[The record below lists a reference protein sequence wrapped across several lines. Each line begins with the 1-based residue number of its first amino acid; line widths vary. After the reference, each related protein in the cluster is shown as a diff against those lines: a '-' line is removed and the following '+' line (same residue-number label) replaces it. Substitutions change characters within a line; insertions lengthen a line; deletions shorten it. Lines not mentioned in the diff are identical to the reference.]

1 MTIIF
6 GLLSAFSYGYADF
19 VGALAAKRVRAIS
32 VTTISFIFGLLI
44 ATALSFVVGANFSQ
58 AAITSG
64 IYAGIASGIAI
75 SCLYAALA
83 LGPISIVSPLTAV
96 ISAIIPVIFDL
107 ATGAQLGPFAL
118 VAIGLVLVAVVLVAF
133 VPGQDFRLPSLRALI
148 YSVGAGLGFA
158 GIFVFLDGAPSD
170 SGLATLIVMRIV
182 GVALMLVGLAYAF
195 FRYRPK
201 QFLETEIFGRSL
213 IWLVL
218 LAGSGD
224 VLGNVFFLVA
234 TRAGELAI
242 AAVLTSLYP
251 VGTILLARIVLK
263 ERIAKSQSLG
273 IVLAI
278 GACVLI
284 AIGKPA

>member
-19 VGALAAKRVRAIS
+19 VGALAAKKVRALT
-32 VTTISFIFGLLI
+32 VTTISFSFGLLI
-44 ATALSFVVGANFSQ
+44 AIAMSFFIGANFSQ
-58 AAITSG
+58 ASITAG

-107 ATGAQLGPFAL
+107 ATGAELGPFAL
-118 VAIGLVLVAVVLVAF
+118 VAIALVLVAVVLVAF

-148 YSVGAGLGFA
+148 YSVGAGIGFA
-158 GIFVFLDGAPSD
+158 GIFVFLDAAPSD
-170 SGLATLIVMRIV
+170 SGLSTLIVMRVV
-182 GVALMLVGLAYAF
+182 GITLMLAGLSYAF
-195 FRYRPK
+195 FKYRPK
-201 QFLETEIFGRSL
+201 QFLETSIFGRSL

>member
-6 GLLSAFSYGYADF
+6 GLLSAFSYGLADF
-19 VGALAAKRVRAIS
+19 VGALAAKKVRAIA
-32 VTTISFIFGLLI
+32 VTTIAFVLGLFIAVG
-44 ATALSFVVGANFSQ
+44 LSFFVGATFSQ
-58 AAITSG
+58 ESITAG

-96 ISAIIPVIFDL
+96 ISAMIPVIYDL

-118 VAIGLVLVAVVLVAF
+118 VAIALVLVAVVLVAF
-133 VPGQDFRLPSLRALI
+133 VPGQDFRLPSARALL
-148 YSVGAGLGFA
+148 YSLGAGLGFA
-158 GIFVFLDGAPSD
+158 GIFVFLDAAPSD

-182 GVALMLVGLAYAF
+182 GIALMLAGLTFALF
-195 FRYRPK
+195 KYRPK
-201 QFLETEIFGRSL
+201 QFLETSIFSRSL

-218 LAGSGD
+218 LAGAGD
-224 VLGNVFFLVA
+224 VLGNVFFLIA

-263 ERIAKSQSLG
+263 ERTAKSQSLG

>member
-19 VGALAAKRVRAIS
+19 VGALAAKKVRAIT
-32 VTTISFIFGLLI
+32 VTTISFCFGLLL
-44 ATALSFVVGANFSQ
+44 ALFMSLFIGANFSQ

-64 IYAGIASGIAI
+64 IYAGIASGVAI

-96 ISAIIPVIFDL
+96 ISAVIPVIFDL
-107 ATGAQLGPFAL
+107 ATGAKLGPFAL
-118 VAIGLVLVAVVLVAF
+118 IAIGLVLVAVVLVAF
-133 VPGQDFRLPSLRALI
+133 VPGQDFRLPSLRAVL
-148 YSVGAGLGFA
+148 YSVGAGVGFA

-170 SGLATLIVMRIV
+170 SGLATLVVMRVV
-182 GVALMLVGLAYAF
+182 GITLMLAGLTYAF
-195 FRYRPK
+195 LKYRPK
-201 QFLETEIFGRSL
+201 QFLETSIFGRSL

>member
-1 MTIIF
+1 VTIIF

-19 VGALAAKRVRAIS
+19 VGALAAKKVRALT
-32 VTTISFIFGLLI
+32 VTTISFSFGLLI
-44 ATALSFVVGANFSQ
+44 AIAMSFFIGANFSQ
-58 AAITSG
+58 ASITAG

-107 ATGAQLGPFAL
+107 ATGAELGPFAL
-118 VAIGLVLVAVVLVAF
+118 VAIALVLVAVVLVAF

-148 YSVGAGLGFA
+148 YSVGAGIGFA
-158 GIFVFLDGAPSD
+158 GIFVFLDAAPSD
-170 SGLATLIVMRIV
+170 SGLSTLIVMRVV
-182 GVALMLVGLAYAF
+182 GITLMLAGLSYAF
-195 FRYRPK
+195 FKYRPK
-201 QFLETEIFGRSL
+201 QFLETSIFGRSL

>member
-19 VGALAAKRVRAIS
+19 VGALAAKKVRAIT
-32 VTTISFIFGLLI
+32 VTTIAFIFGLGI
-44 ATALSFVVGANFSQ
+44 ATGLSLFVGANFSQ

-96 ISAIIPVIFDL
+96 ISAIIPVVFDL
-107 ATGAQLGPFAL
+107 ATGAKLGPFAL
-118 VAIGLVLVAVVLVAF
+118 IAIALILVAVVLVAF
-133 VPGQDFRLPSLRALI
+133 VPGLDFRLPSARAML
-148 YSVGAGLGFA
+148 YSIGAGVGFA

-182 GVALMLVGLAYAF
+182 GIALMFAGLAYAF
-195 FRYRPK
+195 LRYRPK
-201 QFLETEIFGRSL
+201 QFLETEVFSRSL

-218 LAGSGD
+218 IAGLGD
-224 VLGNVFFLVA
+224 VLGNVLFLIA

-242 AAVLTSLYP
+242 AAVLTALYP

>member
-19 VGALAAKRVRAIS
+19 VGALAAKKVRAIS
-32 VTTISFIFGLLI
+32 VTTISFAFGLLI

-58 AAITSG
+58 AAVTSG

-75 SCLYAALA
+75 SCRYAALA

-107 ATGAQLGPFAL
+107 ATGAELGPFAL
-118 VAIGLVLVAVVLVAF
+118 VAIALVLVAVVLVAF

-182 GVALMLVGLAYAF
+182 GVALMLAGLAYAF
-195 FRYRPK
+195 FRYRPR
-201 QFLETEIFGRSL
+201 QFLEKEIFGRSL

>member
-6 GLLSAFSYGYADF
+6 GLLPAFSYGYADF
-19 VGALAAKRVRAIS
+19 VGALAAKKVRAVT
-32 VTTISFIFGLLI
+32 VTTIAFCFGLLFAI
-44 ATALSFVVGANFSQ
+44 GLSFFVGANFSQ

-96 ISAIIPVIFDL
+96 LSALIPVVYDL
-107 ATGAQLGPFAL
+107 AAGAALGPFSL
-118 VAIGLVLVAVVLVAF
+118 IAIVLVLVAVVLVAF
-133 VPGQDFRLPSLRALI
+133 VPGQDFRLPSLRAVL
-148 YSVGAGLGFA
+148 YSVGAGIGFA

-170 SGLATLIVMRIV
+170 SGLATLIVMRVV
-182 GVALMLVGLAYAF
+182 GIGLMLASLSYAF
-195 FRYRPK
+195 FKYRPK
-201 QFLETEIFGRSL
+201 QFLETSIFGRSL
-213 IWLVL
+213 IWLVV
-218 LAGSGD
+218 LAGLGD

-263 ERIAKSQSLG
+263 ERIAKSQTLG

-278 GACVLI
+278 AACVLI

>member
-19 VGALAAKRVRAIS
+19 VGALAAKKVRAIS

-107 ATGAQLGPFAL
+107 ATEAELGPFAL

-158 GIFVFLDGAPSD
+158 GIFVFLDGAPSE

-182 GVALMLVGLAYAF
+182 GVLLMLAGLAYAF
-195 FRYRPK
+195 LRYRPK
-201 QFLETEIFGRSL
+201 QFLETEIFSRSL

-273 IVLAI
+273 IALAI